1 MKNIYENCAFLWS
14 KKYMHTVCNKDD
26 GNFLKFQVKVTVQR
40 ITI

>member
-1 MKNIYENCAFLWS
+1 MKIVHSCDR
-14 KKYMHTVCNKDD
+14 KKSIHTVCNKDD